1 MTPSEREKLV
11 IQRMSYQS
19 NLRNLKFD
27 YDEKLKEIRN
37 NFEFKVNELGSI
49 ESINGRLKNE
59 NERLELLNR
68 NLLQANNDFGEML
81 KRQQDSSESIKN
93 DNIKKINE
101 LQDLIYGLEKS
112 KKHLE
117 FIIGDLVA
125 KKEKEI
131 GKLKEYKK
139 QEKDFTVFQRGIKI
153 QTEKLSRF
161 KKLVESELVK
171 LHKEKE
177 KLKQDKKEFEIA
189 KKDNDKKFTE
199 WTRLEM
205 KVQQY
210 AKLLQQYYDA
220 HNIKLFILNKF
231 GLK

>member
-131 GKLKEYKK
+131 DKLKKYKK
-139 QEKDFTVFQRGIKI
+139 QEKDFSVFVK
-153 QTEKLSRF
+153 QTEIEKKKINKLRETVEKDLS
-161 KKLVESELVK
+161 KLQ
-171 LHKEKE
+171 KEKE
-177 KLKQDKKEFEIA
+177 NLKEEIKEFGIA
-189 KKDNDKKFTE
+189 KKENDKKFTE